1 MGLEF
6 YEAFSESRHI
16 SSRVAQH
23 APDVRE
29 FRMFSFLMCFLV
41 FKYRAFPHR
50 KSFVSK
56 ANQIQTY
63 FDHMKRNILFKHV
76 HLSNRQEERDTH
88 SLSGS
93 QFTCSVKR
101 SSEINKASVGSLRKP
116 ERVAT

>member
-16 SSRVAQH
+16 SSRVAQS

-29 FRMFSFLMCFLV
+29 FRMFSFLMCFLL
-41 FKYRAFPHR
+41 FKYRAFAHR

-63 FDHMKRNILFKHV
+63 FNDMKRNILFEHV
-76 HLSNRQEERDTH
+76 HWRKHQEERDMH
-88 SLSGS
+88 SLSG
-93 QFTCSVKR
+93 
-101 SSEINKASVGSLRKP
+101 
-116 ERVAT
+116 

>member
-50 KSFVSK
+50 KSFVD
-56 ANQIQTY
+56 AGG
-63 FDHMKRNILFKHV
+63 V
-76 HLSNRQEERDTH
+76 HYPLLSNSNDERPPANWFQFISNGEARDISAVRAGRDDAFISQVHVVFLPLDAMDRGQE
-88 SLSGS
+88 G
-93 QFTCSVKR
+93 
-101 SSEINKASVGSLRKP
+101 
-116 ERVAT
+116 

>member
-29 FRMFSFLMCFLV
+29 FRMFSFLMCFLL

-63 FDHMKRNILFKHV
+63 FDDMKRSILFKRV

-93 QFTCSVKR
+93 QFTCSVKGHQK
-101 SSEINKASVGSLRKP
+101 STKQVL
-116 ERVAT
+116 VV

>member
-29 FRMFSFLMCFLV
+29 FRMFSFLMCFLL

-63 FDHMKRNILFKHV
+63 FDGMKRNNFGHV
-76 HLSNRQEERDTH
+76 YLSLYQEERDMH
-88 SLSGS
+88 SLSG
-93 QFTCSVKR
+93 
-101 SSEINKASVGSLRKP
+101 
-116 ERVAT
+116 